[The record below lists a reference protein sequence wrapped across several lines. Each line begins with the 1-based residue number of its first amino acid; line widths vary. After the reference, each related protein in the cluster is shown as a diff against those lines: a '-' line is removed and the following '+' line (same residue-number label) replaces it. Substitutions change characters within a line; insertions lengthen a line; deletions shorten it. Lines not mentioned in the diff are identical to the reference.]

1 MPETRKQKTENRKPS
16 LRICVPVVEANTN
29 RARSKYLRAAR
40 KGLWAELRLDY
51 LEQPDLKRLFRTH
64 PGPVIATN
72 RLAAEGGK
80 WRGNEADRRR
90 LLEEALSLGA
100 DFLDLEL
107 AADPAW
113 RRELWAR
120 RGQAKIILSW
130 HDFSGTPDTEHLEEI
145 LQKMLDQEADVIKL
159 VTMAQQPE
167 DNLRLLSL
175 IPRALARGREIIAFC
190 MGPAGKWS
198 RVVAPLLGS
207 FLTFA
212 PFTKKGASAP
222 GQLTV
227 NEVKRPL
234 EDAEKIAVS

>member
-1 MPETRKQKTENRKPS
+1 MADNRKPKTENRKPS
-16 LRICVPVVEANTN
+16 LRLCVPVVEANTN

-40 KGLWAELRLDY
+40 KGLWTELRLDY
-51 LEQPDLKRLFRTH
+51 LEQPDLTRLFRTH

-72 RLAAEGGK
+72 RLATEGGR
-80 WRGNEADRRR
+80 WTGSEAERRA
-90 LLEEALSLGA
+90 LLEKALTLGA

-113 RRELWAR
+113 RRELWER

-130 HDFSGTPDTEHLEEI
+130 HDFSGTPDTEHLEAI
-145 LQKMLDQEADVIKL
+145 LQTMLAQEADVIKM
-159 VTMAQQPE
+159 VAMAQKPE

-175 IPRALARGREIIAFC
+175 IPKALAADREIIAFG

-198 RVVAPLLGS
+198 RVAAPLLGS

-212 PFTKKGASAP
+212 PFSKKRASAP

-227 NEVKRPL
+227 NEVKDLWNMLKR
-234 EDAEKIAVS
+234 

>member
-1 MPETRKQKTENRKPS
+1 MPDNRKQKTENRKPS
-16 LRICVPVVEANTN
+16 LRICVPVAEANTN
-29 RARSKYLRAAR
+29 RARSKFLRAAR
-40 KGLWAELRLDY
+40 KGLWTEIRLDY

-72 RLAAEGGK
+72 RLTTEGGK
-80 WRGNEADRRR
+80 WRGTEADRHR
-90 LLEEALSLGA
+90 LLEEALALGA

-113 RRELWAR
+113 RRELWGR

-130 HDFSGTPDTEHLEEI
+130 HDFSGTPETAHLEAI
-145 LQKMLDQEADVIKL
+145 LQELLAQEAEVIKM
-159 VTMAQQPE
+159 VSMAQQPE

-175 IPRALARGREIIAFC
+175 IPRAKARGREIIAFC

-198 RVVAPLLGS
+198 RVVAPLMGS

-212 PFTKKGASAP
+212 PLTKKGASAP

-227 NEVKRPL
+227 NEVKRL
-234 EDAEKIAVS
+234 WNMLKR

>member
-1 MPETRKQKTENRKPS
+1 MPDHRKPKTENRKLP
-16 LRICVPVVEANTN
+16 LRICVPVVEATTN

-40 KGLWAELRLDY
+40 KGLWTELRLDY

-72 RLAAEGGK
+72 RLAAEGGN
-80 WRGNEADRRR
+80 WRGSEADRRR
-90 LLEEALSLGA
+90 LAGRGPGSGGRLSGPGA
-100 DFLDLEL
+100 GRGRRL
-107 AADPAW
+107 APGAVGSAGARPKLSSPGTIFPAP
-113 RRELWAR
+113 L
-120 RGQAKIILSW
+120 ILNAWKTSYKKCW
-130 HDFSGTPDTEHLEEI
+130 T
-145 LQKMLDQEADVIKL
+145 QEADVIKMVAL
-159 VTMAQQPE
+159 AQQPE

-175 IPRALARGREIIAFC
+175 IPQAKAAGREIIAFC

-198 RVVAPLLGS
+198 RVAAPLLGS

-227 NEVKRPL
+227 NEVKRL
-234 EDAEKIAVS
+234 WKMLKR

>member
-1 MPETRKQKTENRKPS
+1 MTDDRKSKTENLKPS
-16 LRICVPVVEANTN
+16 LRLCVPVVEANTN

-72 RLAAEGGK
+72 RLAAEGGQ
-80 WRGNEADRRR
+80 WRGSEAARRG
-90 LLEEALSLGA
+90 LLEEALTLGA

-113 RRELWAR
+113 RREMWQR
-120 RGQAKIILSW
+120 RGPSQIILSW
-130 HDFSGTPDTEHLEEI
+130 HDFSGTPEVDRLEEI
-145 LQKMLDQEADVIKL
+145 FQTMLAQEADVIKL
-159 VTMAQQPE
+159 VALAQAPE

-175 IPRALARGREIIAFC
+175 IPKAKALGREIIAFC

-198 RVVAPLLGS
+198 RVVAPLMGS

-227 NEVKRPL
+227 NEVKRL
-234 EDAEKIAVS
+234 WNMLKR

>member
-1 MPETRKQKTENRKPS
+1 MPDHRKQKTENRKQH
-16 LRICVPVVEANTN
+16 LRICVPVVEATTN

-40 KGLWAELRLDY
+40 KGLWTELRLDY
-51 LEQPDLKRLFRTH
+51 LEQPDLTRLFRTH

-80 WRGNEADRRR
+80 WAASEAERRA
-90 LLEEALSLGA
+90 LLEEALTLGA

-130 HDFSGTPDTEHLEEI
+130 HDFSGTPDTEQLEEI
-145 LQKMLDQEADVIKL
+145 LQKMLDQEADVIKMVAL
-159 VTMAQQPE
+159 AQKPE

-175 IPRALARGREIIAFC
+175 IPRARARGREIIAFC

-227 NEVKRPL
+227 NEVKRL
-234 EDAEKIAVS
+234 WNMLKR

>member
-1 MPETRKQKTENRKPS
+1 MPKDRKPKTENRKSS
-16 LRICVPVVEANTN
+16 LRLCVPVVEANTN

-40 KGLWAELRLDY
+40 KGLWTELRLDY
-51 LEQPDLKRLFRTH
+51 LEKPDLKRLFRTH

-72 RLAAEGGK
+72 RLQSEGGQ
-80 WRGNEADRRR
+80 WSASEAERRA

-100 DFLDLEL
+100 DFIDVEL

-113 RRELWAR
+113 RRELWGR

-130 HDFSGTPDTEHLEEI
+130 HDFSGTPDPEHLEEI
-145 LQKMLDQEADVIKL
+145 LQKMLAQEADVIKMVAL
-159 VTMAQQPE
+159 AQQPE

-175 IPRALARGREIIAFC
+175 IPPALARGREIIAFC

-198 RVVAPLLGS
+198 RVAAPLLGS

-212 PFTKKGASAP
+212 PFSKKGASAP

-227 NEVKRPL
+227 NEVKDLWNMLKR
-234 EDAEKIAVS
+234 